1 MPPIVI
7 VDTSVLLNV
16 LGVPGFNQDRD
27 AVLDRLG
34 ELVDDGANLLL
45 PMGAIFETGNHIAHL
60 PNGQGRRQYAELLRD
75 EAQKALDGEAPWAPL
90 QFPDARQLA
99 DWLGDF
105 PDYAMR
111 EIGIVDLSII
121 KAWERT
127 CNQHP
132 YRRVLIWAFD
142 QHLAGYDRVP

>member
-16 LGVPGFNQDRD
+16 LNVPGFNQDRD
-27 AVLDRLG
+27 RVLDRLG
-34 ELVDDGANLLL
+34 ELIDDRANLLL
-45 PMGAIFETGNHIAHL
+45 PMGAVFETGNHIAHL
-60 PNGQGRRQYAELLRD
+60 PDGQRRRQYAELLRD

-105 PDYAMR
+105 PNYAMR

-121 KAWERT
+121 KAWERI
-127 CNQHP
+127 CMQHP
-132 YRRVLIWAFD
+132 TRRIIIWALD